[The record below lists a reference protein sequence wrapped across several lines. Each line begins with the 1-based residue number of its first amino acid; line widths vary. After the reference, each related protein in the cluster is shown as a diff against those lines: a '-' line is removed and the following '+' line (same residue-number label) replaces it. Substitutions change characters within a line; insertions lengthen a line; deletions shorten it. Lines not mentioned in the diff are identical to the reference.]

1 MPERPRT
8 KMPQEPEYWD
18 DLAHKI
24 HDDAVGPLAAYR
36 ADDPSVW
43 YASLS
48 RQAPWLIAASAAA
61 MLLLWLSL
69 PTADSSQ
76 VLRQMEDSLTPTEV
90 AGTLVGG
97 SAPPRIDMLMAQF
110 PPPPEGEGSR

>member
-18 DLAHKI
+18 DLTRKI
-24 HDDAVGPLAAYR
+24 HEDATGPLAAYR
-36 ADDPSVW
+36 AAAPSTW

-48 RQAPWLIAASAAA
+48 HQAPWLIAASAAA

-69 PTADSSQ
+69 PAPDSSQ
-76 VLRQMEDSLTPTEV
+76 VLRQMEASLTPSEV